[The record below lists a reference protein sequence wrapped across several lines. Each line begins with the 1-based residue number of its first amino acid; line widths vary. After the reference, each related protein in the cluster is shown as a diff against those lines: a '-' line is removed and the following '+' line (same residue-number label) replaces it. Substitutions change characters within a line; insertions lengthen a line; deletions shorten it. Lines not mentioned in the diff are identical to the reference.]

1 MTPDVTVVM
10 SVYNGQRFLGE
21 AIESILSQTCRA
33 IEFIVIDDGST
44 DETAA
49 IIASYR
55 DPRIRVVR
63 HARNAGLA
71 ASLNEGFA
79 LAAGRY
85 IARMDADDV
94 SRPERLAS
102 QVRFMDAQP
111 SIGASGTWVEV
122 AGEGIRQR
130 WEYPSTHDA
139 IHARLVFDCSM
150 AHPTVMF
157 NRTCLQKARLS
168 YDSAYPYAQDY
179 ELWCRAVH
187 GLTLANIPE
196 VLLTRRLHASQVG
209 RRDANAQQVW
219 SEKIRRRQLEQ
230 IGLSPSA
237 EQIALHEAISTWS
250 WPRTEGWIREA
261 EDWLCA
267 LRQANR
273 TRALYPEPEFS
284 AVIGER
290 WLAICQSVQGTLG
303 SRFWRSSLSDALDLG
318 WKDNFRGRAWRGLA
332 RLGL

>member
-1 MTPDVTVVM
+1 MSPDVTVVM
-10 SVYNGQRFLGE
+10 SVYNGGVFLGQ
-21 AIESILSQTCRA
+21 AIESILGQSHA
-33 IEFIVIDDGST
+33 DFEFIVIDDGSSDDSADT
-44 DETAA
+44 
-49 IIASYR
+49 IASYR
-55 DPRIRVVR
+55 DARLRVVR
-63 HARNAGLA
+63 HTENAGLA
-71 ASLNEGFA
+71 ARLNEGFA
-79 LAAGRY
+79 RASGRY

-94 SRPERLAS
+94 SLPNRLAR
-102 QVRFMDAQP
+102 QVKFMKAHAHV
-111 SIGASGTWVEV
+111 GACGTWVEV

-130 WEYPSTHDA
+130 WEYPATHNA
-139 IHARLVFDCSM
+139 IHARLLFDCPM

-157 NRTCLQKARLS
+157 NRTHLHKARLS
-168 YDSAYPYAQDY
+168 YDSAYPCAQDY

-219 SEKIRRRQLEQ
+219 SGNIRRRQLEQ
-230 IGLSPSA
+230 LGMSPTV

-250 WPRTEGWIREA
+250 WSRTDWWIKQA

-284 AVIGER
+284 AVVGER
-290 WLAICQSVQGTLG
+290 WMAICQSVQEALG
-303 SRFWRSSLSDALDLG
+303 RRFWRSSLSDALDLG
-318 WKDNFRGRAWRGLA
+318 WSANFRGRAWRGLA
-332 RLGL
+332 RLGM

>member
-10 SVYNGQRFLGE
+10 SVYNGQPFLRE
-21 AIESILSQTCRA
+21 AIESILSQTCRDF
-33 IEFIVIDDGST
+33 EFILIDDGSA

-55 DPRIRVVR
+55 DPRIRMVR
-63 HARNAGLA
+63 HGRNAGLA

-79 LAAGRY
+79 LASGRY

-111 SIGASGTWVEV
+111 SLGACGTWVEV
-122 AGEGIRQR
+122 SGEGIQQR
-130 WEYPSTHDA
+130 WEYPATHNA
-139 IHARLVFDCSM
+139 IHARLLFDCSM

-157 NRTCLQKARLS
+157 NRSRLHKARLS
-168 YDSAYPYAQDY
+168 YDSAYPCAQDY

-209 RRDANAQQVW
+209 RRDANVQQIW
-219 SEKIRRRQLEQ
+219 SGKIRRRQLEQ
-230 IGLSPSA
+230 LGFSPSA
-237 EQIALHEAISTWS
+237 EQIALHEAISTWT
-250 WPRTEGWIREA
+250 WPRTEWWIERA
-261 EDWLCA
+261 EDWLRG
-267 LRQANR
+267 LRQANG

-284 AVIGER
+284 AVVGER
-290 WLAICQSVQGTLG
+290 WMAICQSIQGRLDR
-303 SRFWRSSLSDALDLG
+303 RFWRSTLSDALDLG
-318 WKDNFRGRAWRGLA
+318 WRANFRGRAWRGLA
-332 RLGL
+332 LLGI

>member
-10 SVYNGQRFLGE
+10 SVYNGQRFLRE
-21 AIESILSQTCRA
+21 AIESILGQTCRDF
-33 IEFIVIDDGST
+33 EFVLIDDGST
-44 DETAA
+44 DETAT

-55 DPRIRVVR
+55 DPRIRMVR
-63 HARNAGLA
+63 HSRNAGLA

-79 LAAGRY
+79 LASGRY

-102 QVRFMDAQP
+102 QICFMDAQP
-111 SIGASGTWVEV
+111 SVGACGTWVEV
-122 AGEGIRQR
+122 AGEGMQQR
-130 WEYPSTHDA
+130 WEYPATHNA
-139 IHARLVFDCSM
+139 IHARLLFDCSM

-157 NRTCLQKARLS
+157 NRSRLHKARLS
-168 YDSAYPYAQDY
+168 YDSTYPCAQDY

-187 GLTLANIPE
+187 GLTLANIPA

-209 RRDANAQQVW
+209 RRDANAQQMW
-219 SEKIRRRQLEQ
+219 SAKIRRRQLEQ
-230 IGLSPSA
+230 LGLSPSPD
-237 EQIALHEAISTWS
+237 QSVLHEEISTWS

-261 EDWLCA
+261 ENWLCA

-273 TRALYPEPEFS
+273 ICALYPEPEFS

-290 WLAICQSVQGTLG
+290 WMAICQSVQGTLG
-303 SRFWRSSLSDALDLG
+303 RRFWRSSLSDALDLG
-318 WKDNFRGRAWRGLA
+318 WRATFRGRAWRGLA
-332 RLGL
+332 LLGM